1 MSDKSERFIITVAM
15 MSATVMQALD
25 TTIVNVALPHMAGNL
40 GASMDQVSWV
50 LTSYLIAAS
59 LVMPLTGYLSDRYG
73 RRRFLLTSI
82 GGFVIASAL
91 CGLSQNLAQMV
102 VFRLLQGLFGASLI
116 PLSQAVMAETYPA
129 HERGKAMAIWGMGV
143 MVAPIVGPTLGGW
156 LTEVVSWRWT
166 FYINLPVGALTFFL
180 AATYVPDTDKRERD
194 LDWAGFAALALSLC
208 ALQVTLDRGE
218 QDDWLG
224 SRFIV
229 SMATAAF
236 AFFLLFVW
244 RTVVN
249 RRDPLFNLAVLKDR
263 NFVLACTIVFI
274 TGLGLYGSMLLQPM
288 FLENLL
294 DYPTT
299 EAGMDLVPRGL
310 ATLAAMTIVSRV
322 ASHVAPK
329 TLLTAGVVVSIAGAL
344 LMTSLTPDIGGGW
357 MILPLALQGFGLG
370 FIFVPA
376 STVAFATIPK
386 RLSAEAAGLY
396 SLVRSVGS
404 AVGISLVS
412 SYFVRSSQAHWEL
425 FRGQF
430 SPYRGQ
436 VADYLAGMHLA
447 PGSPMGAQMLSQVL
461 GYQAQ
466 LAAFVDTFWLVAA
479 SFVVMLPVLVFMRKT
494 RPASAPAVAAE

>member
-1 MSDKSERFIITVAM
+1 MSDKSNRFIITVAM

-73 RRRFLLTSI
+73 RRRFLLVSI
-82 GGFVIASAL
+82 GGFVVASGL
-91 CGLSQNLAQMV
+91 CGLSQNLAEMV

-116 PLSQAVMAETYPA
+116 PLSQSVMAETYPP

-180 AATYVPDTDKRERD
+180 AATYVPDTEKRERN
-194 LDWAGFAALALSLC
+194 LDWIGFAALALSLC

-218 QDDWLG
+218 QDDWFG
-224 SRFIV
+224 SRFIT
-229 SMATAAF
+229 SMAVASAAF
-236 AFFLLFVW
+236 FVMFAW
-244 RTVVN
+244 RTLTN
-249 RRDPLFNLAVLKDR
+249 RRDPLFNFAVLKDR

-299 EAGMDLVPRGL
+299 EAGIDLVPRGL
-310 ATLAAMTIVSRV
+310 ATLAAMIVVSRV

-329 TLLTAGVVVSIAGAL
+329 TLLTIGVIVSVVGAL
-344 LMTSLTPDIGGGW
+344 LMTRLTANVDGAW
-357 MILPLALQGFGLG
+357 MIVPLALQGFGLG

-386 RLSAEAAGLY
+386 MLSAEAAGLY
-396 SLVRSVGS
+396 SLVRSVGA

-430 SPYRGQ
+430 SPYRSQ
-436 VADYLAGMHLA
+436 VTDYLAGMHLT
-447 PGSPMGAQMLSQVL
+447 PGSPMGVQVLAQAL

-479 SFVVMLPVLVFMRKT
+479 SFVVMLPVLIFMRKVK
-494 RPASAPAVAAE
+494 PGDAPPVATE